1 MIFPVL
7 VIPLLFSVMDYLP
20 EVFSFLSF
28 NLGREFFAEIQL
40 NSYLSLYL
48 SIISIMV
55 SAIIA
60 YYLYKLEVQQ
70 KRKEKD
76 QELEQNKEMVIP

>member
-1 MIFPVL
+1 MILPIV
-7 VIPLLFSVMDYLP
+7 VIPLLFSVINYLP
-20 EVFSFLSF
+20 EIFSYFSFG
-28 NLGREFFAEIQL
+28 LGREFFAEIQL
-40 NSYLSLYL
+40 SDYLSLYL
-48 SIISIMV
+48 SIVSIMV
-55 SAIIA
+55 SVIIA